1 MGKYASVDPQPLK
14 KIAIIDQE
22 TINEIAAALPPGSY
36 THPSTHPASMITED
50 TSHNFVTEEE
60 RAAIGNSTAITP
72 ISWGKYF

>member
-36 THPSTHPASMITED
+36 THPSTH
-50 TSHNFVTEEE
+50 
-60 RAAIGNSTAITP
+60 
-72 ISWGKYF
+72 